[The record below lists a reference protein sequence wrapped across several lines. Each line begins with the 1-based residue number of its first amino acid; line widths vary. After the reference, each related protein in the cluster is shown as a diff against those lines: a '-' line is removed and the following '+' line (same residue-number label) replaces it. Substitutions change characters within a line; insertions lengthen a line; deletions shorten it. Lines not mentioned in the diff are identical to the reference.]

1 MYSLIIDKLDANS
14 IVQYMR
20 VGSREYKVII
30 YSFIP
35 QKASQRRLSMLDLNK
50 LSAQVRAASFE
61 FTEHHSQSQARL
73 TEALLSF
80 SKAQTQSSQMVHH
93 LLKYELPWTVAR
105 PLEALEKVTPLPSL
119 PNKYSVLA
127 TDGSQISPSR
137 HEVSPC
143 YLINIG
149 KIVYTYGTG
158 SQALQESEP
167 FLYYRQQDLYTQK
180 GWKQVSINE
189 SMIGLERS
197 LMETQELA
205 NLLHKAPEE
214 FPRLAM
220 MDGALFGFLIDL
232 QNENTELQTLAI
244 GRFKEAFETFKTHA
258 VPVCAYISESRKA
271 DCVHFL
277 RLARCPFETPLCEN
291 QCEAGQEECRG
302 LSPMTDATLWQHLLQ
317 EGERSPLMT
326 NTQKLPPSLK
336 EHELCFF
343 YLHVGSEVARI
354 EMPRWVADMPQ
365 GLDKVHALVY
375 AQAQKGQGY
384 PIALAE
390 AHHRAVIK
398 SQDRSQFYAM
408 LSYKMMSKGF
418 GVNLSHKELK
428 KRKGIV

>member
-1 MYSLIIDKLDANS
+1 
-14 IVQYMR
+14 
-20 VGSREYKVII
+20 
-30 YSFIP
+30 
-35 QKASQRRLSMLDLNK
+35 MLDLNK

-61 FTEHHSQSQARL
+61 FTEHHSQIQARL
-73 TEALLSF
+73 AEALQSF
-80 SKAQTQSSQMVHH
+80 SKAQSHSSLMVDH
-93 LLKYELPWTVAR
+93 LLNHELPWTVAR
-105 PLEALEKVTPLPSL
+105 PLEPLEKITSL
-119 PNKYSVLA
+119 PNLPSKYSVLA

-158 SQALQESEP
+158 SSALQESEP

-180 GWKQVSINE
+180 GWRQVSINE
-189 SMIGLERS
+189 NMIGLERS

-205 NLLHKAPEE
+205 KLLKRSPEE
-214 FPRLAM
+214 YPRLAM

-232 QNENTELQTLAI
+232 QNENNGLQEQVTQ
-244 GRFKEAFETFKTHA
+244 RFKEALEVFKTHA
-258 VPVCAYISESRKA
+258 VPVCSYISESRKA
-271 DCVHFL
+271 DCIHFL
-277 RLARCPFETPLCEN
+277 RLARCPFETPLCETH
-291 QCEAGQEECRG
+291 CEAGQEECRG
-302 LSPMTDATLWQHLLQ
+302 LSPMADATLWQHILK

-326 NTQKLPPSLK
+326 NTQKLPSSLK

-343 YLHVGSEVARI
+343 YIHVGSEVARI

-375 AQAQKGQGY
+375 TQAQKGQGY